1 MITAE
6 EIAHYASKLLEED
19 LKKTDVIDAS
29 LLLGGRADET
39 MDNENS
45 DTVTRGKLQREDNS
59 LEECKDT
66 LNILS
71 YINNEDDAL
80 QLDPLEV
87 EELQMLA
94 DSTIFADPATEDS
107 FRLDRP

>member
-1 MITAE
+1 MLDT
-6 EIAHYASKLLEED
+6 
-19 LKKTDVIDAS
+19 S
-29 LLLGGRADET
+29 LLLQQGGEDGGDDDG
-39 MDNENS
+39 M
-45 DTVTRGKLQREDNS
+45 RGLLEREGGDDGVRRGVLEREDNS

-71 YINNEDDAL
+71 YINDSTEDAL

>member
-1 MITAE
+1 MQWYLNHKNLNAVVTHTTAD
-6 EIAHYASKLLEED
+6 IADSP
-19 LKKTDVIDAS
+19 
-29 LLLGGRADET
+29 LLLQQPDQQEAKE
-39 MDNENS
+39 
-45 DTVTRGKLQREDNS
+45 VVRGKLQREDNS

-71 YINNEDDAL
+71 YINDSNEDAL

-87 EELQMLA
+87 DELQMLA